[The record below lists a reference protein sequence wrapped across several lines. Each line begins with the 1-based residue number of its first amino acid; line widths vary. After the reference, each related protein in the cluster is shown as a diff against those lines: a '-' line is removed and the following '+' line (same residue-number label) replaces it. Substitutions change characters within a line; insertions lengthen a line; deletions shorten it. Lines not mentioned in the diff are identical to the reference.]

1 MPTFRVSKAI
11 TIINNM
17 KKFIVFSFCAALM
30 TISAALQAQ
39 TRNSGF
45 YKDLFMDSGIALNT
59 YDDLPAAKFLGLEM
73 ERIATYES
81 GDTTAATAYERML
94 MHNVFIGSEID
105 ENGIL
110 LYPDGAPRFRVIY
123 VNGGKSTS
131 HGKIVT
137 PAGLENVRKFVENGG
152 SYVGTCAGAFF
163 ASKGTYSRSKGEFS
177 QNPYYSGIWPGYT
190 VSTGLNKSATG
201 VTVEKK
207 SPLLKYY
214 DFGGDMQI
222 DSVRHNGGCF
232 MCTDSLPAGTEVL
245 GRFIG
250 DTLAQLKL
258 PIHKEVNAWAYKA
271 NDYSGR
277 VVVTGSHPERMVGGD
292 RLQMFSGMIR
302 YALEGNGAPKV
313 KGQLYNGEARNM
325 TRRSGANMPEY
336 TAIGDKQYHHFT
348 FEVPKFTKQIR
359 IDLQPAKGYADFDL
373 FLYAAYGEP
382 AFNDNAKYYNVENG
396 AGKSLY
402 IDSPKAGTL
411 YISVFCDTT
420 VDVLE
425 TKYGEQYTGRVEV
438 LNGVPYIITATIINE

>member
-1 MPTFRVSKAI
+1 
-11 TIINNM
+11 M
-17 KKFIVFSFCAALM
+17 KKSITLLMCAALLFLC
-30 TISAALQAQ
+30 AASQAQ
-39 TRNSGF
+39 TRRSGF
-45 YKDLFMDSGIALNT
+45 YKDLFMDSGVGLNT

-94 MHNVFIGSEID
+94 MHNVFLGSEID

-123 VNGGKSTS
+123 MNGGKSTT
-131 HGKIVT
+131 HGKFIT
-137 PAGLENVRKFVENGG
+137 PEGIENLRKFVENGG

-163 ASKGTYSRSKGEFS
+163 ASKGTYSRVSGEYK
-177 QNPYYSGIWPGYT
+177 QNPYYAGIWPGYT

-201 VTVEKK
+201 VIVEKK

-214 DFGGDMQI
+214 DFGGDMMI

-245 GRFIG
+245 GRFDG
-250 DTLAQLKL
+250 DTLHQLKR

-271 NDYSGR
+271 GAGTGR

-292 RLQMFSGMIR
+292 RLQFFSGMIR
-302 YALEGNGAPKV
+302 YAMEGNGAPKV
-313 KGQLYNGEARNM
+313 KGELYNGEARNM
-325 TRRSGANMPEY
+325 TRRSSANVPDY

-348 FEVPKFTKQIR
+348 FEVPKFTKQVR

-402 IDSPKAGTL
+402 IDAPKAGTL

-438 LNGVPYIITATIINE
+438 LNGVPYTITATIVNE

>member
-1 MPTFRVSKAI
+1 
-11 TIINNM
+11 M
-17 KKFIVFSFCAALM
+17 KKYLFISVCAALM
-30 TISAALQAQ
+30 TISAALQGQ
-39 TRNSGF
+39 TRKSGF
-45 YKDLFMDSGIALNT
+45 YKDLFMDSGVALNT
-59 YDDLPAAKFLGLEM
+59 YDDLPAAKYLNLSM
-73 ERIATYES
+73 ERIATHEN
-81 GDTTAATAYERML
+81 GDTTAATAYERLL
-94 MHNVFIGSEID
+94 MRNVFIGSEID

-110 LYPDGAPRFRVIY
+110 LYPDGAPRFRVLY

-137 PAGLENVRKFVENGG
+137 PEGLANVRKFVENGG

-163 ASKGTYSRSKGEFS
+163 ASKGTYSRSEEKFTD
-177 QNPYYSGIWPGYT
+177 NIYYSGIWPGYA

-201 VTVEKK
+201 VIVEKK

-214 DFGGDMQI
+214 DFGGDMMI

-232 MCTDSLPAGTEVL
+232 MCTDQIPEGTEVL
-245 GRFIG
+245 ARYDG
-250 DTLAQLKL
+250 DTLNQLKR

-271 NDYSGR
+271 NENSGR

-313 KGQLYNGEARNM
+313 KGELYNGEARNM
-325 TRRSGANMPEY
+325 TRRSKDNNPDY

-348 FEVPKFTKQIR
+348 FEVPKGTKQVR
-359 IDLQPAKGYADFDL
+359 IDLQPAKGYANFDL

-402 IDSPKAGTL
+402 VDAPKAGTL
-411 YISVFCDTT
+411 YVSVFCDTT
-420 VDVLE
+420 VDVIN
-425 TKYGEQYTGRVEV
+425 TRNGEQYTGRVEV
-438 LNGVPYIITATIINE
+438 LNGVPYIITATIVNE